1 MATITSINPADGQ
14 TLARFDTLNDAAV
27 DTALDRAVSAQRA
40 WSAQPIEARQAILRS
55 LAAALRETAEA
66 NAALITAEMGK
77 PLAEA
82 RLEIEKCAWTCE
94 HYAAQGP
101 AYLAAEPVE
110 TTASQSYVAFDPLG
124 VVLAIMPW
132 NFPFWQFFRFAAPA
146 VMAGNGMLLK
156 HASNV
161 PQCAL
166 AIEAVCKTAGLPE
179 GLMQTLLIGADQ
191 VEALIADPRV
201 VAVTLTGSSEVGAK
215 VAAQAGAALKKQVL
229 ELGGS
234 DPFIVLADADIEA
247 AAKAAAQSR
256 FRNAGQSCIA
266 AKRFIVVEAVADAF
280 SAAFQREIAALTVGD
295 PASEATL
302 VGPMARA
309 NLRQD
314 LEAQVQA
321 SVKMGARIVV
331 GGHAIEGP
339 GFFYAPTLLD
349 HVTPDMPVFA
359 EETFG
364 PAAALIRVKDVE
376 AAIAM
381 ANDTDY
387 GLGAAIWSRDTTAAQ
402 AIARRI
408 EAGSVFINA
417 VVASDAR
424 VPFGGIK
431 KSGYGRELGAFGL
444 REFTN
449 IKTVWVG

>member
-1 MATITSINPADGQ
+1 M
-14 TLARFDTLNDAAV
+14 
-27 DTALDRAVSAQRA
+27 
-40 WSAQPIEARQAILRS
+40 
-55 LAAALRETAEA
+55 
-66 NAALITAEMGK
+66 
-77 PLAEA
+77 
-82 RLEIEKCAWTCE
+82 
-94 HYAAQGP
+94 
-101 AYLAAEPVE
+101 
-110 TTASQSYVAFDPLG
+110 
-124 VVLAIMPW
+124 
-132 NFPFWQFFRFAAPA
+132 
-146 VMAGNGMLLK
+146 
-156 HASNV
+156 
-161 PQCAL
+161 
-166 AIEAVCKTAGLPE
+166 
-179 GLMQTLLIGADQ
+179 
-191 VEALIADPRV
+191 
-201 VAVTLTGSSEVGAK
+201 
-215 VAAQAGAALKKQVL
+215 
-229 ELGGS
+229 
-234 DPFIVLADADIEA
+234 
-247 AAKAAAQSR
+247 
-256 FRNAGQSCIA
+256 
-266 AKRFIVVEAVADAF
+266 
-280 SAAFQREIAALTVGD
+280 GD